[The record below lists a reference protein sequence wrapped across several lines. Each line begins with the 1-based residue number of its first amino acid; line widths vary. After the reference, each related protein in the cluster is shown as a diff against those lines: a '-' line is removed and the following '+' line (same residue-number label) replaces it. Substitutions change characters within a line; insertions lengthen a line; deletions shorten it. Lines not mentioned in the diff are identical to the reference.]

1 MVISLSHCADED
13 AATAAAAYECKV
25 ESFTFDNTTQATAC
39 ETLPT
44 EINVVVEDLIVPE
57 GKRVDLHLFATDDSS
72 GYQVIFQTSSGNT
85 VVYANLTG
93 TTEGKTATGVL
104 LGTNLYTVP
113 QTFCIQIHDIT
124 ADQHILVYPG
134 STCSGTALVDHEDA
148 AASAATLRT
157 VYYKG
162 TDTNATLA
170 ELHITTA
177 SGTHDH

>member
-1 MVISLSHCADED
+1 MVISLSNCADED

-25 ESFTFDNTTQATAC
+25 ESFTFDNSTQATAC

-72 GYQVIFQTSSGNT
+72 GYQVYFNTSTGFTT
-85 VVYANLTG
+85 VGANLTG
-93 TTEGKTATGVL
+93 TTEGAGVTSAL
-104 LGTNLYTVP
+104 LTTNLSTVA

-124 ADQHILVYPG
+124 SDQHILVYSG

-148 AASAATLRT
+148 AATAASLRT

-162 TDTNATLA
+162 TDTSATLA

-177 SGTHDH
+177 SGAHDH